1 VQRSNGIIGDTY
13 CHLLSL
19 STYNHWACTPETSI
33 AVLENDV
40 LPLGSASYFR
50 AISKHIASKLPDIMK
65 NVLKPE
71 QTHDQNIAKLHNIC
85 SFVSGSEKQPD
96 ANYSP

>member
-1 VQRSNGIIGDTY
+1 
-13 CHLLSL
+13 
-19 STYNHWACTPETSI
+19 
-33 AVLENDV
+33 
-40 LPLGSASYFR
+40 
-50 AISKHIASKLPDIMK
+50 MK

-71 QTHDQNIAKLHNIC
+71 QTHDQNIAKFNNIC

>member
-1 VQRSNGIIGDTY
+1 
-13 CHLLSL
+13 
-19 STYNHWACTPETSI
+19 
-33 AVLENDV
+33 
-40 LPLGSASYFR
+40 
-50 AISKHIASKLPDIMK
+50 MK